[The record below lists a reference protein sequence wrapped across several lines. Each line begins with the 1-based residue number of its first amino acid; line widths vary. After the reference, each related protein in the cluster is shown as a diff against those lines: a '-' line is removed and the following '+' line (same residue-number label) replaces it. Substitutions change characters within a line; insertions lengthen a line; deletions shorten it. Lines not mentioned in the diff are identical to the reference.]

1 MNAPPPRKK
10 IHDFGAMLVRNE
22 GSGIL
27 NWCLAGLDQLL
38 HDLNDQADGDIA
50 LTEAQKKIVDSL
62 LAESD
67 SLRFFLE
74 QNVELVSTADLTV
87 NEIIEAYATF
97 CPEMGWRAM
106 PITDVQ
112 DSLEGLMVEL
122 FRVVKAHSIKRDGKA
137 QRGFNGVAL
146 KECASTHLN

>member
-1 MNAPPPRKK
+1 
-10 IHDFGAMLVRNE
+10 MLVRNE

-112 DSLEGLMVEL
+112 DSLEGLTVEL

-137 QRGFNGVAL
+137 QRGFNSVAI
-146 KECASTHLN
+146 KECASTHPN